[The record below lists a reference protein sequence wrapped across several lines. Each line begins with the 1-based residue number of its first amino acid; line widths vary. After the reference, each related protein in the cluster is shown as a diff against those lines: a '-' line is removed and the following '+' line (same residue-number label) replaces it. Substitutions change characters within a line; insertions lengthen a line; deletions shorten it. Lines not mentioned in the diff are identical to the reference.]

1 VFLLVE
7 VQAVEVLE
15 VLQDPVVAMAEQI
28 LVAAEAEVLQVM
40 ETYTL
45 AVQAVKV

>member
-1 VFLLVE
+1 VFLLVA
-7 VQAVEVLE
+7 VQAVEVLA
-15 VLQDPVVAMAEQI
+15 VLQDPVVVMAEQI
-28 LVAAEAEVLQVM
+28 LVAVAAAVLPVM